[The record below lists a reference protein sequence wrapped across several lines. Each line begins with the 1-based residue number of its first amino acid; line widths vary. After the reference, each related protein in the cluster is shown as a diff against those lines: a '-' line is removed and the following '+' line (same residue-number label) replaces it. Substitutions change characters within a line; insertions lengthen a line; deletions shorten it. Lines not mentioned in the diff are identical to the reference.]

1 MSKRILIV
9 HATGGMG
16 HVTAAKAVT
25 EVFQTEYRDVEV
37 KNVNIL
43 DYANRFY
50 RTVFVDGYNW
60 LSTNEPA
67 LWGRL
72 YKIFNNP
79 SRQKLPTVLSQWA
92 IEKRFITFIKEFKP
106 DFIISTH
113 PLPMHII
120 SHSKRRDVIDIPSS
134 MVLTDFGCHSYWVDS
149 EVNFYFVA
157 TDDVAKCLVN
167 YQVKREHIVVTGIP
181 IEPKFTATIDRKKI
195 AAANGFDP
203 DKFTLLIVGGQFGY
217 GEMVK
222 IIRQVRTQRREA
234 QIMVVAGRD
243 TQLQA
248 ALDQTDITGDKNV
261 KVFGF
266 VSNMHELMTAADV
279 IFSKAGGL
287 TVSECMA
294 KQLPMVIHKVIPGQE
309 EDNVSYLAAKG
320 AALRAG
326 SIDEIISH
334 IVTLAGDEKKL
345 AEMKKSC
352 AAISRPESAR
362 ALAKFSYQH
371 S

>member
-25 EVFQTEYRDVEV
+25 EVFQTEYRDVVV
-37 KNVNIL
+37 KNINIL

-60 LSTNEPA
+60 MSANEPA

-72 YKIFNNP
+72 YKIFNKP

-92 IEKRFITFIKEFKP
+92 IEKRFVAFIQEFKP

-113 PLPMHII
+113 PLPMRII

-149 EVNFYFVA
+149 EVNYYFVA
-157 TDDVAKCLVN
+157 TNDVAKCLTN
-167 YQVKREHIVVTGIP
+167 YGVRQEQIVATGIP
-181 IEPKFTATIDRKKI
+181 IERKFTDGSTREKI
-195 AAANGFDP
+195 AVAVSLDP
-203 DKFTLLIVGGQFGY
+203 ARFTLLIVGGQFAY
-217 GEMVK
+217 SDMVK
-222 IIRQVRTQRREA
+222 IVRQVRIQQPAA
-234 QIMVVAGRD
+234 QVMVVAGRD

-248 ALDQTDITGDKNV
+248 ALDRTDITGDKNV

-334 IVTLAGDEKKL
+334 IVALASYPKKL
-345 AEMKKSC
+345 ATMKKAC
-352 AAISRPESAR
+352 AVIGRPESAR
-362 ALAKFSYQH
+362 ALAKFAYQH
-371 S
+371 A